1 MFARLVSNI
10 ANSLIGNKW
19 VMGYNGLA
27 RSLDLTLGAN
37 QCQRNFASKNTKF
50 WYMTKPR
57 YNFPKPSEYKR
68 VIKLGW
74 NARMSTPEGRRV
86 LMRRI
91 LKGKHVL
98 SH

>member
-1 MFARLVSNI
+1 MFSRFVSSILTALPRNT
-10 ANSLIGNKW
+10 SS
-19 VMGYNGLA
+19 NGLV
-27 RSLDLTLGAN
+27 RSLNVPNLGPPN
-37 QCQRNFASKNTKF
+37 QCQWNFTSARTKF
-50 WYMTKPR
+50 FYITKPR

-68 VIKLGW
+68 VTRLGW
-74 NARMSTPEGRRV
+74 HARMSTPAGRRI

>member
-10 ANSLIGNKW
+10 FNALPGNKL
-19 VMGYNGLA
+19 VMDSNGFA
-27 RSLDLTLGAN
+27 RFLDLALGPN
-37 QCQRNFASKNTKF
+37 QCQRNFASKTKF
-50 WYMTKPR
+50 FYMTKPR

-68 VIKLGW
+68 VTRLGW
-74 NARMSTPEGRRV
+74 HARMSTPEGRRI